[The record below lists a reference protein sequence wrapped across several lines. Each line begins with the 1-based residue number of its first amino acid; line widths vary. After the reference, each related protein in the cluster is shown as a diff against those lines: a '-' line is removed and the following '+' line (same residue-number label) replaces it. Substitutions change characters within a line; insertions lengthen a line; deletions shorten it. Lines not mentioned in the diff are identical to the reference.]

1 MLMIATINLLP
12 WRQTRRRACLRFW
25 SVLFGASLLLS
36 IGVLLRY
43 YSVLSVE
50 NQVELLLADAEK
62 TRAVALMALKPRV
75 QQRQQRWQQVQARN
89 KQREQTRSWQ
99 RVLQGLAEL
108 LPEQA
113 WLTKIT
119 WQQDTLELTGN
130 TLSFAALKALEAQ
143 LRQLPLFKLGS
154 PGKTQQ
160 DVQGR
165 WQFHYRLMRSGAHE
179 NAL

>member
-1 MLMIATINLLP
+1 MIATINLLP

-25 SVLFGASLLLS
+25 SFLFGASLLLS
-36 IGVLLRY
+36 SGVLLRY

-62 TRAVALMALKPRV
+62 TRAEALMALKSRV

-119 WQQDTLELTGN
+119 WQQETLELTGN

-154 PGKTQQ
+154 PGETQQ
-160 DVQGR
+160 DAQGR
-165 WQFHYRLMRSGAHE
+165 WQFEYQLTRKVSDGH
-179 NAL
+179 AL

>member
-1 MLMIATINLLP
+1 
-12 WRQTRRRACLRFW
+12 
-25 SVLFGASLLLS
+25 
-36 IGVLLRY
+36 
-43 YSVLSVE
+43 
-50 NQVELLLADAEK
+50 
-62 TRAVALMALKPRV
+62 
-75 QQRQQRWQQVQARN
+75 
-89 KQREQTRSWQ
+89 
-99 RVLQGLAEL
+99 VLQRLAEL

-119 WQQDTLELTGN
+119 WQQETLELTAN

-154 PGKTQQ
+154 PGETQQ
-160 DVQGR
+160 DAQGR

>member
-1 MLMIATINLLP
+1 MIATINLLP
-12 WRQTRRRACLRFW
+12 WRQARRRACLRFW

-36 IGVLLRY
+36 SGVLLRY

-62 TRAVALMALKPRV
+62 TRAEALMALKPRV
-75 QQRQQRWQQVQARN
+75 QLRQQRWQQVQARN

-99 RVLQGLAEL
+99 RVLQRLSEL

-119 WQQDTLELTGN
+119 WQQETLELTGN

-154 PGKTQQ
+154 PGETQQ
-160 DVQGR
+160 DAQGR

>member
-1 MLMIATINLLP
+1 MIATINLLP

-36 IGVLLRY
+36 SGVLLRY

-62 TRAVALMALKPRV
+62 TRAEALMALKPRV

-99 RVLQGLAEL
+99 RVLHGLAEL

-119 WQQDTLELTGN
+119 WQQETLELTGN

-154 PGKTQQ
+154 PGETQQ
-160 DVQGR
+160 DAQGR

>member
-1 MLMIATINLLP
+1 MIATINLLP
-12 WRQTRRRACLRFW
+12 WRQTRRYACLRFW
-25 SVLFGASLLLS
+25 GILFSASLLLS

-50 NQVELLLADAEK
+50 NRAELLLADAEK
-62 TRAVALMALKPRV
+62 TRVEALMALKPRM
-75 QQRQQRWQQVQARN
+75 QQRQQRWQQAQARN

-99 RVLQGLAEL
+99 SVLQELAEL

-113 WLTKIT
+113 WLTKMT

-130 TLSFAALKALEAQ
+130 TLKAQ
-143 LRQLPLFKLGS
+143 LRQQPLFQLSS
-154 PGKTQQ
+154 PGETQQ
-160 DVQGR
+160 DAQGR
-165 WQFHYRLMRSGAHE
+165 WQFHYRLTRSGAHD

>member
-1 MLMIATINLLP
+1 MIATINLLP
-12 WRQTRRRACLRFW
+12 WRQTRRRACLRFG

-36 IGVLLRY
+36 SGVLLRY

-62 TRAVALMALKPRV
+62 TRAEALMALKPRV
-75 QQRQQRWQQVQARN
+75 QLRQQRWQQVQARN

-99 RVLQGLAEL
+99 RVLQRLAEL

-119 WQQDTLELTGN
+119 WQQETLELTGN

-154 PGKTQQ
+154 PGETQQ
-160 DVQGR
+160 DAQGR

>member
-1 MLMIATINLLP
+1 MIATINLLP

-25 SVLFGASLLLS
+25 SVLFGVSLLLS

-62 TRAVALMALKPRV
+62 TRAEALMALKPRV

-119 WQQDTLELTGN
+119 WQQETLELTGN

-154 PGKTQQ
+154 PGETQQ
-160 DVQGR
+160 E
-165 WQFHYRLMRSGAHE
+165 AH
-179 NAL
+179 

>member
-1 MLMIATINLLP
+1 MIATINLLP

-36 IGVLLRY
+36 SGVLLRY

-62 TRAVALMALKPRV
+62 TRAEALMALKPRV

-99 RVLQGLAEL
+99 SVLQELAEL

-113 WLTKIT
+113 WLTKMA

-154 PGKTQQ
+154 PGETQQ
-160 DVQGR
+160 DAQGR